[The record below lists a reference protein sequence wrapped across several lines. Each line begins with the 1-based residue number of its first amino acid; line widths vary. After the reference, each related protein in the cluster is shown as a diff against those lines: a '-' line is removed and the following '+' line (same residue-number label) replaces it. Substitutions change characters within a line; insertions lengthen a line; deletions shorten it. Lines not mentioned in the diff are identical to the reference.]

1 MKRYCNKG
9 ITYTLALFF
18 ILLLSNCSGA
28 RRSQCPAYR
37 EYGENVNSKGIKSVQ
52 EVNNKSAD
60 DVRKES
66 ISLISNEFSYIRV
79 KRNKKT
85 GLVMGT
91 KRIKNSPNKHNMTAT
106 DKGFKREKG
115 SHQGAYM
122 LQGVEDDYKEG
133 GKKDKDDNQEK
144 EKE

>member
-1 MKRYCNKG
+1 MKDFSVRN
-9 ITYTLALFF
+9 I
-18 ILLLSNCSGA
+18 ILLLFLSSTIIFSNCSGA

-37 EYGENVNSKGIKSVQ
+37 EYGETVNAKGVKSVQ

-66 ISLISNEFSYIRV
+66 ISIITNEMSYIKV
-79 KRNKKT
+79 VRNKKT

-91 KRIKNSPNKHNMTAT
+91 KRIKSSHNKHNVTAT

-133 GKKDKDDNQEK
+133 GKKNKDDED
-144 EKE
+144 E